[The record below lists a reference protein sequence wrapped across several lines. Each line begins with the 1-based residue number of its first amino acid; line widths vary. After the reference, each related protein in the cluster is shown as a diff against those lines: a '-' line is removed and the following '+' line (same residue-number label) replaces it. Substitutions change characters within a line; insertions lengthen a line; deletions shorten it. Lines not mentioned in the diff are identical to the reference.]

1 MNNLYYN
8 DKKLKQI
15 KSKRT
20 QKRKRVWGWILTV
33 LGALEL
39 PAAIAA
45 LDASA
50 LISPLIFLIPGI
62 ILLLTAKKK
71 VDTWDRYE
79 AIIDNMGNTP
89 ISLIAK
95 KNLLPELW
103 ELLPRMLSEK
113 LPCMLREGSQ

>member
-62 ILLLTAKKK
+62 
-71 VDTWDRYE
+71 E
-79 AIIDNMGNTP
+79 
-89 ISLIAK
+89 
-95 KNLLPELW
+95 PESRASPTLAG
-103 ELLPRMLSEK
+103 RFFTN
-113 LPCMLREGSQ
+113 

>member
-45 LDASA
+45 PCA
-50 LISPLIFLIPGI
+50 
-62 ILLLTAKKK
+62 
-71 VDTWDRYE
+71 
-79 AIIDNMGNTP
+79 P
-89 ISLIAK
+89 ISLSSITSIGICRASAK
-95 KNLLPELW
+95 I
-103 ELLPRMLSEK
+103 
-113 LPCMLREGSQ
+113 